1 MTRIYK
7 QSLIYTTCT
16 IPTPLFEACS
26 GFRAVSVNFTMTIDE
41 LVPCPWRPSLLG
53 ELRRP
58 YIHELDRFLLAERAT
73 HTVFPPERETFA
85 ALETTSPENVN
96 AVLLGQDPYHDVGQ
110 AHGLCFSVRDGMK
123 APPSL
128 VNIFKEL
135 NADMGLPIPH
145 SGNLTPWARQ
155 GVLLLNTVLTVRAH
169 EANSHKGKGWEHLTD
184 AIIAAVDAGPRPAVF
199 VLWGNH
205 AARKRGLIDGT
216 RHVIIES
223 AHPSPLSAHR
233 GFFGSRPF
241 SAINAALAKFGRA
254 PIDWRIEG

>member
-1 MTRIYK
+1 
-7 QSLIYTTCT
+7 
-16 IPTPLFEACS
+16 
-26 GFRAVSVNFTMTIDE
+26 MTIE
-41 LVPCPWRPSLLG
+41 GLIPRTWRSSLAS

-58 YIHELDRFLLAERAT
+58 YIHELDRFLAAERAA
-73 HTVFPPERETFA
+73 HTVFPPEREIFA
-85 ALETTSPENVN
+85 ALEATPPENVN

-110 AHGLCFSVRDGMK
+110 AHGLCFSVRDGIK

-128 VNIFKEL
+128 ANIFKEM
-135 NADMGLPIPH
+135 NADIGLPIPRG
-145 SGNLTPWARQ
+145 GNLMPWARQ

-169 EANSHKGKGWEHLTD
+169 EANSHKGKGWEPLTD
-184 AIIAAVDAGPRPAVF
+184 AIIEAVNAGPRPVVF

-205 AARKRGLIDGT
+205 AARKRGLVDGA

-233 GFFGSRPF
+233 GFFGSKPF
-241 SAINAALAKFGRA
+241 SAINRALVKFGRA